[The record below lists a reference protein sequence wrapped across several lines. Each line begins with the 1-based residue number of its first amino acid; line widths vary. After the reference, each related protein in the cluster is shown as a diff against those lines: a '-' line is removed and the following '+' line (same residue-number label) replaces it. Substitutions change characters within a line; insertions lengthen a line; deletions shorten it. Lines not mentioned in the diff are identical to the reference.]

1 MATIHITLVISH
13 REKFQKGDDGRV
25 AYIGGEKIEI
35 ERVNVDTLNRFF
47 MNDLVKDIGYTDVSE
62 LYWLEPGKELD
73 GGLRLLRLDMDVVTM
88 YEAAIANGRR
98 VEVFTKHPVN
108 LPDDEPNL
116 PTHSPKVTFEE
127 PPRIIQTPD
136 APTEPNLPPHEPLI
150 KTPPEP
156 QQPCVSVGSHETG
169 HRNPVSAESVAP
181 TVDKGPPESN
191 EIFTQYIP
199 QLCNE
204 PEPPP
209 SGQTFIP
216 NQDPNKHPSIFIP
229 MEGEDMAGP
238 SAGMHCYESE
248 ELDSVASDDED
259 SQQAAFPQAN
269 PDAPVR
275 EVRLEVGMEFE
286 NLEHFKKA
294 VRKFNINLGRSIFF
308 PRVDSTRF
316 WQLIGLPCRHACA
329 ALAYQNRR
337 PEEHAHNWLSMGA
350 YNSTYQFPI
359 QPVPSQEYWEH
370 VDLPP
375 VLPPVYKKQIGRPKS
390 KRDKRNDTPKEPT
403 PDPHRAPIKYGPIT
417 CKYCLKKEAMA
428 WSAGGQ
434 SASQHPPAADDEEE
448 AARLEEMLWEETL
461 EAVEAAEAA
470 ATQPPPVTLLIYF
483 AIPFYKLEVLCHYV
497 THTFLSEQETTPV
510 RPPTAKRPP
519 KKKKNVR
526 RPPPTSQQ
534 PRPPPPIV
542 SPTTPTTT
550 SSSPPASDVPPTV
563 TPQTMQAASQGTT
576 SRFMEFMP
584 TPIVRVSTT
593 RRWPQ
598 PAFRP
603 PGKKGSTTAQ
613 LKEGSSG
620 SSNSTPIP

>member
-1 MATIHITLVISH
+1 MVSSIGCVCLQMATIHITLVISH
-13 REKFQKGDDGRV
+13 RGKFQKGDDGRL
-25 AYIGGEKIEI
+25 AYVGGEKTEI
-35 ERVNVDTLNRFF
+35 EQVNVDTLNRFF
-47 MNDLVKDIGYTDVSE
+47 MNDLVNDIGYTDVSE

-98 VEVFTKHPVN
+98 VEVFTEHPDTQTEDDVVDKDVHLTTTN
-108 LPDDEPNL
+108 TEQPKVGSDEPNL

-136 APTEPNLPPHEPLI
+136 APTEPNLPPHEPLD

-156 QQPCVSVGSHETG
+156 QQPRVSVGSQEIG
-169 HRNPVSAESVAP
+169 HRNPVSVESVAP
-181 TVDKGPPESN
+181 TVDKGPAESN

-199 QLCNE
+199 QPCNE
-204 PEPPP
+204 PE
-209 SGQTFIP
+209 SQE
-216 NQDPNKHPSIFIP
+216 QSIQNENETP
-229 MEGEDMAGP
+229 CEESYGGLRKEDLQLQILATDWLAMP
-238 SAGMHCYESE
+238 GMH
-248 ELDSVASDDED
+248 
-259 SQQAAFPQAN
+259 
-269 PDAPVR
+269 
-275 EVRLEVGMEFE
+275 
-286 NLEHFKKA
+286 
-294 VRKFNINLGRSIFF
+294 
-308 PRVDSTRF
+308 
-316 WQLIGLPCRHACA
+316 
-329 ALAYQNRR
+329 NRR

-350 YNSTYQFPI
+350 YNSTYQFVI
-359 QPVPSQEYWEH
+359 QLVPSQEYWEH

-390 KRDKRNDTPKEPT
+390 KRDKRNDALKEPT
-403 PDPHRAPIKYGPIT
+403 PDLHRAPRKYGPIT
-417 CKYCLKKEAMA
+417 CKYCLKTGHNSRSCSKKKEGMTG
-428 WSAGGQ
+428 SAGGQ
-434 SASQHPPAADDEEE
+434 SASQHPPVADDKEE
-448 AARLEEMLWEETL
+448 AARLKEMFWEENL

-483 AIPFYKLEVLCHYV
+483 AIPFYKLQVLCHYV

-542 SPTTPTTT
+542 SPTIPTTT
-550 SSSPPASDVPPTV
+550 SPSPPASDVPPTM

-584 TPIVRVSTT
+584 TPTVRVSTS

-598 PAFRP
+598 PAFCP
-603 PGKKGSTTAQ
+603 PAKKGSTTTH

-620 SSNSTPIP
+620 SSNSTPIL